1 MALEATIFF
10 CTPKR
15 VTVAELD
22 QIRAEQTEADSRHAC
37 MVGSSYSVSFSPCSA
52 VASIPQPCLVTVEVC
67 PTAVEPCSTAA
78 ASGSACLHLTENLKL
93 RQQAGYWQG
102 MFRRC
107 RQREELANQ
116 RIAELQAEIRDLK
129 HRLFGRKSEAAS
141 SSETSSART
150 SQPTTPRPRG
160 QQRGKPGPSR
170 RDHSHLPAI
179 DDIIELPPDERCCAH
194 CRLPFVELSTTE
206 DSQTIEVEVKAYR
219 RIHRRRRYQPTCSCG
234 HHPCLIT
241 APPAAR
247 LYPKCT
253 LGVSIWVDVL
263 MDKFLFYRPTYR
275 LLHEWQTHGLNL
287 SLGTLTDGLQR
298 LLPLFEPIYQDLIE
312 HNQKQKYWHGDETRW
327 LVFATV
333 EGKVGHRWMMWAFQ
347 SKDTAVFVLSSG
359 RAHDVPEEHFGPV
372 KQGILSVDRYSA
384 YKAILQVKEGK
395 IILAFCWA
403 HVRRD
408 FLEVERS
415 WPKETAWAAAWVE
428 RIALLY
434 KRNDERLEALEKG
447 KDITCTQ
454 ERLEQQVQAMAEQAE
469 KELSDPRIH
478 PARQKVLVS
487 LQNHWE
493 GLTVFVEHPEV
504 PMDNNAV
511 ERTLRGPAMGR
522 KNYWGSGSVWAGE
535 LAARMF
541 SVFATLRLWKM
552 NPRVWLT
559 EYLQACARA
568 GGRPPDNREDYL
580 PWKMSE
586 EKRNEWSMEGE
597 KESEDSS

>member
-1 MALEATIFF
+1 MATEASIFVF
-10 CTPKR
+10 TPKR
-15 VTVAELD
+15 VTLAELD
-22 QIRAEQTEADSRHAC
+22 QLRAEDAEVARLDVNRLGSAYSSSSR
-37 MVGSSYSVSFSPCSA
+37 SPA
-52 VASIPQPCLVTVEVC
+52 ATPI
-67 PTAVEPCSTAA
+67 EPCFP
-78 ASGSACLHLTENLKL
+78 CPHLAENLEL
-93 RQQAGYWQG
+93 RYQAGYWRS
-102 MFRRC
+102 MFQRC
-107 RQREELANQ
+107 RQREDLANQ
-116 RIAELQAEIRDLK
+116 RIAELEAEVRDLK
-129 HRLFGRKSEAAS
+129 HRVFGRKSESAS
-141 SSETSSART
+141 SSKTSPAGS
-150 SQPTTPRPRG
+150 SQPSTPRPRG

-170 RDHSHLPAI
+170 RDHSQLPAV
-179 DDIIELPPDERCCAH
+179 DDVIELPPDERCCVH
-194 CRLPFVELSTTE
+194 CRQPFAELATTE
-206 DSQTIEVEVKAYR
+206 DSQIIEIEVKAYR
-219 RIHRRRRYQPTCSCG
+219 RVYRRRRYQPTCSCG
-234 HHPCLIT
+234 KHPCLIT

-253 LGVSIWVDVL
+253 LAVSIWVDVL

-275 LLHEWQTHGLNL
+275 LLSEWQTRGLDL
-287 SLGTLTDGLQR
+287 SLGTVTDGLQR
-298 LLPLFEPIYQDLIE
+298 LLPLFKPIYQDLIE
-312 HNQKQKYWHGDETRW
+312 HNQQQKHWHGDETRW

-333 EGKVGHRWMMWAFQ
+333 EGKIGHRWMMWAFQ
-347 SKDTAVFVLSSG
+347 STESAVFVLSSG

-372 KQGILSVDRYSA
+372 EQGILSVDRYSA
-384 YKAILQVKEGK
+384 YKAIVQVKEGK

-447 KDITCTQ
+447 EEITREQ
-454 ERLEQQVQAMAEQAE
+454 ERLEQQIQAMAKQAE

-478 PARQKVLVS
+478 PARRKVLVS

-522 KNYWGSGSVWAGE
+522 KNYWGSGAVWAGE
-535 LAARMF
+535 LAAMLF
-541 SVFATLRLWKM
+541 SVFATLRLWKL

-568 GGRPPDNREDYL
+568 GGQAPGERAEFL
-580 PWKMSE
+580 PWKMTE
-586 EKRNEWSMEGE
+586 EKRKDWSMKGQN
-597 KESEDSS
+597 ESEDSS